1 MEIEVVGHSL
11 GVVAGNIHLAGQLK
25 DPAVAVA
32 AFRTD
37 TGIHT
42 AAAPFFELGGRI
54 TGDGGVADLHGAG
67 GADAAAAFSGVI
79 LNGGILDDSGDIGV
93 TCGSI
98 ALGFGNIYAA
108 AQAIPAVIAGNGG
121 AVNGEGAFVCVD
133 AAATM
138 RRGVAGDVGFANG
151 EGRLIRLN
159 AAAVRR
165 GGVAGDGA
173 AVDGYSAPLGVH
185 GTAVDSRTLG
195 NGAAV
200 HGEGAAFDIY
210 GTAVAAAGPG
220 GDRAAVHDE
229 GAAID
234 PHAAA
239 VGCAAGVAG
248 PVSPKAGELAVPQGE
263 GGAGAHFHAAGVAG
277 AIMDAGDLA

>member
-1 MEIEVVGHSL
+1 MEIEVVDHSL

-25 DPAVAVA
+25 DPAVAFA
-32 AFRTD
+32 AFGND

-42 AAAPFFELGGRI
+42 AAAPVFELGGRI
-54 TGDGGVADLHGAG
+54 AGDGGVADLHGAG
-67 GADAAAAFSGVI
+67 CADAAAAFGGVI

-93 TCGSI
+93 TCGSL
-98 ALGFGNIYAA
+98 ALGSGNIYAA
-108 AQAIPAVIAGNGG
+108 AQALPTVIAGNGG
-121 AVNGEGAFVCVD
+121 TVNGEGAVPHAYP
-133 AAATM
+133 AAAM
-138 RRGVAGDVGFANG
+138 RSGVVGDVGFANG
-151 EGRLIRLN
+151 EG
-159 AAAVRR
+159 AALRVDSTAV
-165 GGVAGDGA
+165 GGLVAGDGA
-173 AVDGYSAPLGVH
+173 AVDGDSAPLGVH

-234 PHAAA
+234 PHTAA

-263 GGAGAHFHAAGVAG
+263 GGAGAHFHATGVVG
-277 AIMDAGDLA
+277 AIIDAGDLA